1 MLIKVSHEC
10 SFKFEPPIR
19 SLIQVLRMTP
29 RNSEGQHVLSW
40 RIDVDRDSQLSS
52 SEDAFGN
59 STNTFS
65 VEDSISSLTLR
76 IDGEVRTFD
85 TAGVVRGSL
94 ERFPPEL
101 FLRDTTLT
109 TPDDVLRG
117 FVLEAVKDVE
127 EPLERLHQLM
137 RAIHERMSL
146 ETQPADED
154 GLTAVQALSSGKG
167 TCRDIAQLFI
177 TCSRVIEIPSR
188 YVSGYLFREDGEA
201 QDMEHAWAES
211 YVEGLGWVAFDPVL
225 KICPAECHIRV
236 AVGLDYLGAA
246 PIRSARMLGA
256 GAGYK
261 SRIRI
266 IDAQARTQSQS

>member
-10 SFKFEPPIR
+10 SFSFEPPIR
-19 SLIQVLRMTP
+19 SLIQVLRLSP

-40 RIDVDRDSQLSS
+40 RIDVDRDSHLAS

-59 STNTFS
+59 LTNTFS
-65 VEDSISSLTLR
+65 IQESISSLTLH

-101 FLRDTTLT
+101 YLRDTTLT

-117 FVLEAVKDVE
+117 FTLEATKDVKP
-127 EPLERLHQLM
+127 PLEQLHLLM
-137 RAIHERMSL
+137 RAIHARMSV
-146 ETQPADED
+146 EKQPADD
-154 GLTAVQALSSGKG
+154 DSLTSVQALSSGKG
-167 TCRDIAQLFI
+167 TCRDIAQLFN
-177 TCSRVIEIPSR
+177 TCSRVLEIPSR
-188 YVSGYLFREDGEA
+188 YVSGYLYSEDGDA
-201 QDMEHAWAES
+201 QTMEHAWAES

-225 KICPAECHIRV
+225 KVCPSECHIRV

-246 PIRSARMLGA
+246 PIRSARSLGA
-256 GAGYK
+256 GAGYSSK
-261 SRIRI
+261 IRI
-266 IDAQARTQSQS
+266 IDAQARSQSQS

>member
-10 SFKFEPPIR
+10 TFRFEPPIR

-40 RIDVDRDSQLSS
+40 RIDVDRDAHLKA

-65 VEDSISSLTLR
+65 VEETISSLTLR

-101 FLRDTTLT
+101 YLRGTTTT
-109 TPDDVLRG
+109 TPDDVLRS
-117 FVLEAVKDVE
+117 FVLEAVKESE
-127 EPLERLHQLM
+127 EPLERLHLLM
-137 RAIHERMSL
+137 RAIHARMTV
-146 ETQPADED
+146 EEQPADDD
-154 GLTAVQALSSGKG
+154 GLTAGQALASGKG

-177 TCSRVIEIPSR
+177 TCSRVLELPSR
-188 YVSGYLFREDGEA
+188 YVSGYLFREDGDA

-211 YVEGLGWVAFDPVL
+211 FVEGLGWVAFDPVL
-225 KICPAECHIRV
+225 KICPVECHIRV

-246 PIRSARMLGA
+246 PIRSARSLGA

-261 SRIRI
+261 SKIRI
-266 IDAQARTQSQS
+266 IDAQARSQSQS